1 MIYCYMGKG
10 LIKQKV
16 WGRGC
21 CLQPAM
27 KSRQLVALKAVGGAV
42 IDINPKPSLI

>member
-1 MIYCYMGKG
+1 MGKG

-27 KSRQLVALKAVGGAV
+27 KSRQLVAVKVVYCAV